1 MEMIFEKMKPEE
13 KFMDLWNKYI
23 ADRHGAQPLMTWLQS
38 NGFFEAPASAHH
50 HGAYPGGLCEHS
62 LNVAINALLLRQI
75 PTFDGVS
82 AQEAVTAALLH
93 DVCKVGIYRRDQAG
107 IYKHEDDRV
116 LGHGAA
122 SVILIRQYM
131 QLTDA
136 EQVAIL
142 WHMGLY
148 GDPDK
153 AKTLGRA
160 YNLYPLAMLIHH
172 ADMMATYYCDGKE
185 GVGLV

>member
-1 MEMIFEKMKPEE
+1 MEKIFERPTPEE
-13 KFMDLWNKYI
+13 KFMDLWNAYI
-23 ADRHGAQPLMTWLQS
+23 ASRPGAQQLMDWMQS

-75 PTFDGVS
+75 PAFNVVS
-82 AQEAVTAALLH
+82 EQEAVTAALLH
-93 DVCKVGIYRRDQAG
+93 DLCKVGIYRRDQAG

-142 WHMGLY
+142 WNMGLY

-153 AKTLGRA
+153 AQTLGRA
-160 YNLYPLAMLIHH
+160 YNLYPLAMLLHF
-172 ADMMATYYCDGKE
+172 ADMMATYYDEK
-185 GVGLV
+185 

>member
-1 MEMIFEKMKPEE
+1 MDNAFEKMTPEE
-13 KFMDLWNKYI
+13 KFTDLWEKFL
-23 ADRHGAQPLMTWLQS
+23 AHRPGAQPLMTWLRS
-38 NGFFEAPASAHH
+38 NGFFEAPASTHY

-62 LNVAINALLLRQI
+62 VNVAINARQLCQL
-75 PTFDGVS
+75 PAYADVKTS
-82 AQEAVTAALLH
+82 EAVAAALLH

-107 IYKHEDDRV
+107 IYRHEDDRV

-153 AKTLGRA
+153 TRTLGRA

-185 GVGLV
+185 RVGLV